1 MLQLSLLQYA
11 FALGV
16 LAYASICDLKT
27 REVSNWV
34 WVLAYPTGFALTLV
48 AVATAALN
56 VETVILSVGISLVL
70 GFVLLYFGFYGGA
83 DAKALIFVA
92 LTFPA
97 YPTAFKALLGDA
109 ALPPVLT
116 MFCNSLL
123 LSLIYPLSIFTLNV
137 RDFLRGK
144 KMFEGINVTLRE
156 KVLLLFTA
164 RKIGLDRLEKSLDY
178 FPSETV
184 VMQDGKLTR
193 KLLHF
198 IKAETDLSPY
208 ITNLKENPELFK
220 KGMLATPTIP
230 FIIFFAIALALIPLG
245 NRNLWII
252 SSRLI
257 IA

>member
-34 WVLAYPTGFALTLV
+34 WILACPAGFALTIT
-48 AVATAALN
+48 AVAYSALN
-56 VETVILSVGISLVL
+56 VETVILSVGVSLVL

-83 DAKALIFVA
+83 DAKALVFVA

-97 YPTAFKALLGDA
+97 YPTALLGGTV
-109 ALPPVLT
+109 LPPVLT
-116 MFCNSLL
+116 MFCNSVL
-123 LSLIYPLSIFTLNV
+123 LSLIYPLTIFTLNAKDV
-137 RDFLRGK
+137 FRGK
-144 KMFEGINVTLRE
+144 KMFEGINVTSRE

-164 RKIGLDRLEKSLDY
+164 KKVSLDKLDKSLAY
-178 FPSETV
+178 FPSEMV
-184 VMQDGKLTR
+184 VKQDGKLTR

-198 IKAETDLSPY
+198 IKAETDLSPHLA
-208 ITNLKENPELFK
+208 NLKENRELYK
-220 KGMLATPTIP
+220 NGVLATPTMP
-230 FIIFFAIALALIPLG
+230 FIIFFVLALALVPLG
-245 NRNLWII
+245 NLILWAI
-252 SSRLI
+252 SCLLK

>member
-34 WVLAYPTGFALTLV
+34 WVLAYPTGFALTIA
-48 AVATAALN
+48 AVATDALN
-56 VETVILSVGISLVL
+56 VEPVILSVGISLVL

-97 YPTAFKALLGDA
+97 YPTAFKPFLGGT

-116 MFCNSLL
+116 MFCNSVL
-123 LSLIYPLSIFTLNV
+123 LSLIYPLTIFTLNAKDV
-137 RDFLRGK
+137 FRGK
-144 KMFEGINVTLRE
+144 KMFEGINVTSRE
-156 KVLLLFTA
+156 KALLLFTA
-164 RKIGLDRLEKSLDY
+164 KKVSLDKLDKSLAY
-178 FPSETV
+178 FPSEMV
-184 VMQDGKLTR
+184 VKQDGKLTR

-208 ITNLKENPELFK
+208 LANLKENRELYK
-220 KGMLATPTIP
+220 NGVLATPTMP
-230 FIIFFAIALALIPLG
+230 FIIFFVLALALVPLG
-245 NRNLWII
+245 NLILWAI
-252 SSRLI
+252 SCLLK